1 MQPLLKQRAILSFA
15 FALLL
20 LSPAA
25 ARAADTDFDS
35 FYTKRLDD
43 DGILIR
49 AHHDVADDALTQAK
63 QRLDMMLTNL
73 PSVRAN
79 LVNAGAEVH
88 IIGRNQATSDLPENR
103 ALKGKPFDGQET
115 VDERTRGLG
124 GLWSSCGEENLLRLP
139 DDRYR
144 GRDLLVHEFA
154 HAILDDG
161 TPPEFRDRVS
171 KQYDASLASGKWL
184 HAYAATNANEF
195 FAELSMWYFGTHGDL
210 GMSGPKPENGREGL
224 HAYDPEAFALL
235 DDFYQGRIN
244 IPEKQYLQLPALP
257 VEQAASVR
265 SRSGSARSTVT
276 FHNETA
282 QKLQLFWINYD
293 GERQPYGELD
303 SHATAERST
312 YATHPWLCVDKSGR
326 VVALFVARA
335 GDCLAK
341 IESTK

>member
-1 MQPLLKQRAILSFA
+1 MQPFLKQRAVRAFA
-15 FALLL
+15 FALLFWPII
-20 LSPAA
+20 SH
-25 ARAADTDFDS
+25 AADADFDS

-43 DGILIR
+43 DGIVIR
-49 AHHDVADDALTQAK
+49 AHHDVADEALTEAK
-63 QRLDMMLTNL
+63 QRLEMMLTNL
-73 PSVRAN
+73 PSVRSN
-79 LVNAGAEVH
+79 LVNAGAEIH

-144 GRDLLVHEFA
+144 GRDILVHEFA
-154 HAILDDG
+154 HGILDNG
-161 TPPEFRDRVS
+161 TSPEFRERVS
-171 KQYDASLASGKWL
+171 KQYDASIAAGKWA
-184 HAYAATNANEF
+184 HAYAATNYNDF

-210 GMSGPKPENGREGL
+210 GMPGPKPADGREGL
-224 HAYDPEAFALL
+224 RAYDPDAFALL
-235 DDFYQGRIN
+235 DDFYQGRIY
-244 IPEKQYLQLPALP
+244 IPVKDYIQLASLP

-265 SRSGSARSTVT
+265 SRSAGARSSVT

-282 QKLQLFWINYD
+282 QKLQIFWINYD

-303 SHATAERST
+303 SHASAVRST
-312 YATHPWLCVDKSGR
+312 YATHPWLCVDESGR

-335 GDCLAK
+335 GDCLAR
-341 IESTK
+341 IEPIR